1 MQLVVQANTILT
13 KLDRVTRELIKDG
26 LINQEDVQP
35 IVLKIMELRNILGNT
50 ISELTNMNKGG
61 KKRKSKKS
69 KKRKSKK
76 RRRKSMKR

>member
-1 MQLVVQANTILT
+1 MQLVVQANIILT
-13 KLDRVTRELIKDG
+13 ELDRVTKQLITDG
-26 LINQEDVQP
+26 VITKE
-35 IVLKIMELRNILGNT
+35 
-50 ISELTNMNKGG
+50 ELTKIVMQIIEKRTILVNLTKKGG